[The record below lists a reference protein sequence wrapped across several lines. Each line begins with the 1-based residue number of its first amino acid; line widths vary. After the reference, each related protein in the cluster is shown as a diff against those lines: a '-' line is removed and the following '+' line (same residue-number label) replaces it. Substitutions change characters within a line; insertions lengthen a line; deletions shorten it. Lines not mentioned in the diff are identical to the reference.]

1 MNDRPLMED
10 TELIARCRRG
20 DAHAFESL
28 VNKYQSPLLGMTWSL
43 LGNKEDARDVCQQAF
58 LAAFSNLGAF
68 DHSRSFRTWL
78 FAIAWKDCLDLKRRE
93 KTNRLFLER
102 AKDHPAAPGNPG
114 PAAVPLERSE
124 AFSPLLA
131 KLDLKERLAL
141 TLKINEGYTAAE
153 IAAVIG
159 CAESSARVY
168 AFNAVRKLRRLWK
181 QGNVHV

>member
-1 MNDRPLMED
+1 MDDMPPMDD

-20 DAHAFESL
+20 DNRAFESL
-28 VNKYQSPLLGMTWSL
+28 VNKYQSPLLSMAWSL
-43 LGNKEDARDVCQQAF
+43 LGNKEDARDVCQQAL
-58 LAAFSNLGAF
+58 LAAFSNLEAF

-93 KTNRLFLER
+93 KARRLFLEK
-102 AKDHPAAPGNPG
+102 AKDHPATSGNPG
-114 PAAVPLERSE
+114 SAAVPLERSE

-141 TLKINEGYTAAE
+141 TLKLNEGYTAAE
-153 IAAVIG
+153 IAGVIG

-168 AFNAVRKLRRLWK
+168 AFNAVRKLRRLWS
-181 QGNVHV
+181 QGKAHV